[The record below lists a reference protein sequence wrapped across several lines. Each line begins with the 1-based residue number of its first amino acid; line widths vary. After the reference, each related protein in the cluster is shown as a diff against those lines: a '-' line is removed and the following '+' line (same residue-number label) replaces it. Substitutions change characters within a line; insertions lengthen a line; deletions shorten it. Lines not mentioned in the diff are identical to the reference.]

1 MGNRI
6 TARQARAWSLGAL
19 SAPAAMALAGLCW
32 TWVLLGG
39 TLAACVLLAMGRLL
53 RRTGCGLPAAFTLAF
68 GRAGGTIAAGLELL
82 WLLAASAGAA
92 SAVRLAFE
100 TNPGPM
106 APAVLLLLA
115 ALACGKGGRRAAAAS
130 GVLTLVLTLLYSIIV
145 LTSLR
150 HLRPDWC
157 KPWGSA
163 VDAGMSLCVGLSPAC
178 VLFASQPESER
189 CGGGWGCAALAA
201 LAPTILALITAGC
214 LSPELARVSK
224 LPLYTLTKSLS
235 VLSVMERFEPL
246 LSVSLM
252 LGLFLLLTAI
262 ICAAG
267 DLMPLIGGAKQADRG
282 TAAFCLAAFAGSLG
296 ADRVPAVFWATGAA
310 TFWGVLPVLTLVIV
324 DIKKIKK
331 F

>member
-82 WLLAASAGAA
+82 W
-92 SAVRLAFE
+92 
-100 TNPGPM
+100 
-106 APAVLLLLA
+106 LLA

-201 LAPTILALITAGC
+201 LAPAILALITAGC

-267 DLMPLIGGAKQADRG
+267 DLMPLIGGAKQADHG
-282 TAAFCLAAFAGSLG
+282 TAAFCLLAFAGSLG
-296 ADRVPAVFWATGAA
+296 ADRVPVVCWAIGAA
-310 TFWGVLPVLTLVIV
+310 TFWGILPVLTLVIV

>member
-6 TARQARAWSLGAL
+6 TARQARAWLLGAL
-19 SAPAAMALAGLCW
+19 SAPAAMALAGLGW

-39 TLAACVLLAMGRLL
+39 ALAALLLLAMERLL
-53 RRTGCGLPAAFTLAF
+53 RRTCGFPEAFTLAF
-68 GRAGGTIAAGLELL
+68 GRTGGAIAAGLELL
-82 WLLAASAGAA
+82 WLLAAAAGTAA
-92 SAVRLAFE
+92 AVRIAFE
-100 TNPGPM
+100 TDPGPA
-106 APAVLLLLA
+106 APAVLLLLT

-130 GVLTLVLTLLYSIIV
+130 GVLTLVLTLLYSIMV

-201 LAPTILALITAGC
+201 LAPAILALITAGC

-267 DLMPLIGGAKQADRG
+267 DLMPLIGGAKQADHG
-282 TAAFCLAAFAGSLG
+282 TAAFCLLAFAGSLG
-296 ADRVPAVFWATGAA
+296 ADRVPVVCWAIGAA
-310 TFWGVLPVLTLVIV
+310 TFWGILPVLTLVIV